1 MKRSRDDGPGSNAVV
16 KRCVRE
22 TCVMGLAR
30 RCDGRRGGDARGDPV
45 EEPCVRAFATATGWS
60 PRSGGR
66 RRRVSSAGARMG
78 MIANGGEDGRF
89 VGERWGKRVLWRVG
103 RTRWIDANV
112 RAATGEGGGERRD

>member
-22 TCVMGLAR
+22 TRVMRRRR
-30 RCDGRRGGDARGDPV
+30 RCDGRRGLDARGDVV

-60 PRSGGR
+60 PRSGGT

-78 MIANGGEDGRF
+78 TIANGGEDGRF
-89 VGERWGKRVLWRVG
+89 VGERWGG
-103 RTRWIDANV
+103 RA
-112 RAATGEGGGERRD
+112 